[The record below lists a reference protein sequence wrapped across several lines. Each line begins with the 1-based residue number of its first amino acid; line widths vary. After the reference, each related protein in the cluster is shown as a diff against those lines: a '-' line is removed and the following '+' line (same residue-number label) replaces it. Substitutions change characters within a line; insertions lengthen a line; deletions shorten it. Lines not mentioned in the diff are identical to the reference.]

1 MTPRE
6 QGKAI
11 TKALMGP
18 ERSERL
24 ADAAES
30 RTFGADIAGYALDHV
45 FGDIWARDGLDQP
58 RRSLITMSVMVAMRQ
73 PHEFGIHMNI
83 ALDHGMPLQE
93 IEEALIQMLPYVGFP
108 AISSV
113 LQVATKIVADRG
125 LDKKGD
131 YAGHRGLL

>member
-11 TKALMGP
+11 ARALMGP
-18 ERSERL
+18 ERSQLL
-24 ADAAES
+24 ADAAGS
-30 RTFGADIAGYALDHV
+30 HTFGADIAGYALDHV
-45 FGDIWARDGLDQP
+45 FGDIGARDGLDQP
-58 RRSLITMSVMVAMRQ
+58 RRSLVTMSVMVAMRQ
-73 PHEFGIHMNI
+73 PHEFGIHMNV

-113 LQVATKIVADRG
+113 LTIATKIIAERG
-125 LDKKGD
+125 LDKTAD

>member
-1 MTPRE
+1 MTLRE

-11 TKALMGP
+11 TRALMGP

-24 ADAAES
+24 ADAAGS
-30 RTFGADIAGYALDHV
+30 HTFGADIAGY
-45 FGDIWARDGLDQP
+45 
-58 RRSLITMSVMVAMRQ
+58 
-73 PHEFGIHMNI
+73 

-108 AISSV
+108 AISSI
-113 LQVATKIVADRG
+113 LTIATKIIAERG
-125 LDKKGD
+125 LDKTAD